1 MAEKLLEVNNIYK
14 SYDGKTNILKGI
26 SFELNKGDFIAV
38 MGPSGAGKSTFLNCI
53 STLDTPSDG
62 SILIHQKNLLAMS
75 NHEIADFRYKS
86 LGFIFQNMNLLES
99 MTVFDNIAIPL
110 ILDNVDEKIIE
121 EKVFAISKQLNIA
134 KLLDKHPC
142 QCSGGEMQRIAIAR
156 AIINDPEIIIAD
168 EPTGNLDTANS
179 KTIMNILYNLN
190 QKGVSI
196 ILVTHDNVV
205 ASFSQKLLYLKDG
218 RMVTMINRNNGSQKE
233 YLNCINELTNKDSLL
248 SVLDE

>member
-1 MAEKLLEVNNIYK
+1 MTEQLLQVNQIYK

-26 SFELNKGDFIAV
+26 SFELNKGDFIAI

-53 STLDTPSDG
+53 STLDTPSSG

-75 NHEIADFRYKS
+75 TNEIANFRYKS

-99 MTVFDNIAIPL
+99 MTIFDNIAIPL
-110 ILDNVDEKIIE
+110 ILDNVDTKIIE
-121 EKVFAISKQLNIA
+121 DKVLTISKQLNIS
-134 KLLDKHPC
+134 KLLDKHPAM
-142 QCSGGEMQRIAIAR
+142 CSGGEIQRVAIAR
-156 AIINDPEIIIAD
+156 AIINEPEIIIAD
-168 EPTGNLDTANS
+168 EPTGNLDTANT
-179 KTIMNILYNLN
+179 KTIMKILYDLN

-218 RMVTMINRNNGSQKE
+218 KIITMINRKNCNQKE
-233 YLNCINELTNKDSLL
+233 YLNHINELTNEDSLL
-248 SVLDE
+248 SVLD

>member
-1 MAEKLLEVNNIYK
+1 MIEKLLEVNNIYK
-14 SYDGKTNILKGI
+14 SYDGKTNTLKGI
-26 SFELNKGDFIAV
+26 SFELNKGDFITI

-53 STLDTPSDG
+53 STLDMPSSG

-75 NHEIADFRYKS
+75 TNEIANFRYQS

-99 MTVFDNIAIPL
+99 MTIFDNIAIPL
-110 ILDNVDEKIIE
+110 ILDNVDAKTIN
-121 EKVFAISKQLNIA
+121 EKVLAIAKQLNIS
-134 KLLDKHPC
+134 KLLDKHPTM
-142 QCSGGEMQRIAIAR
+142 CSGGEIQRVAIAR

-168 EPTGNLDTANS
+168 EPTGNLDTANT
-179 KTIMNILYNLN
+179 KTIMKILSDLN

-218 RMVTMINRNNGSQKE
+218 KIVAVINRENCDQKE
-233 YLNCINELTNKDSLL
+233 YLNCINELTNEDSLL
-248 SVLDE
+248 SV

>member
-14 SYDGKTNILKGI
+14 SYDQKTNILKGI

-53 STLDTPSDG
+53 STLDTPSEG

-75 NHEIADFRYKS
+75 NREIADFRYKS

-110 ILDNVDEKIIE
+110 ILDNVDTKIIE
-121 EKVFAISKQLNIA
+121 EKVLAISQQLNIA
-134 KLLDKHPC
+134 KLLDKHPSL
-142 QCSGGEMQRIAIAR
+142 CSGGEMQRIAIAR

-179 KTIMNILYNLN
+179 KTIMKILYDLN
-190 QKGVSI
+190 QKGVSV
-196 ILVTHDNVV
+196 ILVTHDNVI

-218 RMVTMINRNNGSQKE
+218 RIVTIINRNNSPQKD

-248 SVLDE
+248 SVLE